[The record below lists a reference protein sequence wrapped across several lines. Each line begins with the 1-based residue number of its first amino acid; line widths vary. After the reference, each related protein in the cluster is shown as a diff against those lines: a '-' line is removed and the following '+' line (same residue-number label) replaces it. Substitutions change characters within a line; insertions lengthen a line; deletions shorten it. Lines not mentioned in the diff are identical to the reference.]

1 MPTSRMRRTS
11 PASAWSF
18 GCAALLGVQ
27 VLVLAA
33 LPFEPVEPADKVV
46 HGLSLA
52 ALTLLLW
59 MATDGRRPQLVAAT
73 AMLLAFAAEA
83 TQAAAA
89 ARGADPLDFLAGAGA
104 AALAAGVLYARQPPP
119 RGRRPNRG
127 DKPCAE
133 SSEP

>member
-27 VLVLAA
+27 VLALAA

-73 AMLLAFAAEA
+73 AIDRKSTRLNSSH
-83 TQAAAA
+83 
-89 ARGADPLDFLAGAGA
+89 
-104 AALAAGVLYARQPPP
+104 VKISYAVFCLKKK
-119 RGRRPNRG
+119 NR
-127 DKPCAE
+127 K
-133 SSEP
+133 